1 MINKSYFLAAML
13 LSLMPVTVEAQETD
27 INSCDL
33 RGEVVYQDD
42 EVVFRQLDEHTWI
55 GNGHRVY
62 NESLYLIEGYDRALL
77 IDAGAYVP
85 ELDKIAAK
93 ITSKPVTMIVTHAHS
108 DHVGGVGAF
117 PEVYLNAG
125 DMPIVPPDYLQNYK
139 RQIKY
144 LNDGEVIDLGG
155 REIEVVFTPG
165 HTAGSTTFF
174 DKARHYGFSG
184 DAFGSTN
191 LLVFINLSTEM
202 YSAERI
208 ENYMKK
214 NDIHFLFPGHY
225 SGDNLETLQRVIDIK
240 DMCREILDGERK
252 PTVSNG
258 NNGGMDMMVE
268 DKGVRINF
276 ISPGWIDTANTGYE
290 GPDAVQQPV
299 GRVGNPLDIAN
310 MVLYLCSDKAGFITG
325 ENICIDGGMTHQM
338 IYCYLL
344 QKYDKCL

>member
-1 MINKSYFLAAML
+1 M
-13 LSLMPVTVEAQETD
+13 MPYTVEAQGTD
-27 INSCDL
+27 INSRDH
-33 RGEVVYQDD
+33 RGKVVYQDD

-62 NESLYLIEGYDRALL
+62 NESLYIVEGNERALL
-77 IDAGAYVP
+77 IDAGTYIP
-85 ELDKIAAK
+85 ELDKIVAK
-93 ITSKPVTMIVTHAHS
+93 ITSKPVTMMATHAHG
-108 DHVGGVGAF
+108 DHVGGVGPF

-125 DMPIVPPDYLQNYK
+125 DIPIVPYNMRNYK
-139 RQIKY
+139 GQIKY

-155 REIEVVFTPG
+155 REIEVIFTPG

-174 DKARHYGFSG
+174 DKAKHYGFSG

-191 LLVFINLSTEM
+191 LLVFTNLSTVM

-225 SGDNLETLQRVIDIK
+225 SGDNLETLQRVTDIK
-240 DMCREILDGERK
+240 NMCREILDGERK

-258 NNGGMDMMVE
+258 NNGGNDMMVD

-276 ISPGWIDTANTGYE
+276 SSRTG
-290 GPDAVQQPV
+290 
-299 GRVGNPLDIAN
+299 
-310 MVLYLCSDKAGFITG
+310 MK
-325 ENICIDGGMTHQM
+325 
-338 IYCYLL
+338 
-344 QKYDKCL
+344 

>member
-1 MINKSYFLAAML
+1 MKVYSFLAAML
-13 LSLMPVTVEAQETD
+13 LFLVPYAVEAQVTD
-27 INSCDL
+27 INSRDL
-33 RGEVVYQDD
+33 RGKVVYQDD

-62 NESLYLIEGYDRALL
+62 NESLYIVEGNERALL
-77 IDAGAYVP
+77 IDAGTYIP
-85 ELDKIAAK
+85 GLDKIVAM
-93 ITSKPVTMIVTHAHS
+93 ITSKPVTMMATHAHG
-108 DHVGGVGAF
+108 DHVGGVGPF

-125 DMPIVPPDYLQNYK
+125 DMPIVPNNMRNYK
-139 RQIKY
+139 GQIKY

-155 REIEVVFTPG
+155 REIEVIFTPG

-191 LLVFINLSTEM
+191 LLVFTNLSTVM

-225 SGDNLETLQRVIDIK
+225 NGDNLETLQRVADIK
-240 DMCREILDGERK
+240 NMCREILDGERK
-252 PTVSNG
+252 PTASNG
-258 NNGGMDMMVE
+258 NNGGNDMMVD

-276 ISPGWIDTANTGYE
+276 SSRTG
-290 GPDAVQQPV
+290 
-299 GRVGNPLDIAN
+299 
-310 MVLYLCSDKAGFITG
+310 MK
-325 ENICIDGGMTHQM
+325 
-338 IYCYLL
+338 
-344 QKYDKCL
+344 